1 MALRS
6 KCSFNEQQG
15 KVKQAGVRGN
25 NRCHVGKAESATGA
39 MQRSGEA
46 ADREDIERQAESKT
60 ILSDRKQ
67 FVSMGGFRSKIGV
80 VQSGVPQ
87 GSILGPLLFNI
98 YIFTL
103 GQLLRSLGLKF
114 YLYADDTQIYIHT
127 KPNDTVSV
135 DFLSTCIS
143 KIKEWMSQHFLCLNS
158 EKTEVMLIGSPHQL
172 RKAGSITLSVDGS
185 IMKFKTKLKNL
196 GVIFDSNLTFEPHVQ
211 GTVKTSFFHLR
222 NIARLRPMLS
232 FPVAERLI
240 NTFVFTRIDYC
251 NALLAGA
258 SKATLNKLQVV
269 QNSAARILTRTR
281 MRDHITPVLES
292 LHWLPVSFRV
302 DFQILMLTY
311 KALHGL
317 APQYFS
323 ELLIPYTPTRDLHS
337 SETGLLTVPLT
348 RLRSMGDRAFSS
360 LAPKLWNSLPIEI
373 RQAKTLSTFKSR
385 LKTHFFRVAF
395 N

>member
-1 MALRS
+1 
-6 KCSFNEQQG
+6 
-15 KVKQAGVRGN
+15 
-25 NRCHVGKAESATGA
+25 
-39 MQRSGEA
+39 
-46 ADREDIERQAESKT
+46 
-60 ILSDRKQ
+60 
-67 FVSMGGFRSKIGV
+67 
-80 VQSGVPQ
+80 
-87 GSILGPLLFNI
+87 
-98 YIFTL
+98 
-103 GQLLRSLGLKF
+103 
-114 YLYADDTQIYIHT
+114 
-127 KPNDTVSV
+127 
-135 DFLSTCIS
+135 
-143 KIKEWMSQHFLCLNS
+143 
-158 EKTEVMLIGSPHQL
+158 MLIGSPHQL

-185 IMKFKTKLKNL
+185 IMKFKTKVKNL

-292 LHWLPVSFRV
+292 LQWLPVSFRV
-302 DFQILMLTY
+302 DFKILMLTY

-317 APQYFS
+317 APQYLS
-323 ELLIPYTPTRDLHS
+323 ELLIPYTPTRDLRS
-337 SETGLLTVPLT
+337 SETGLLTVPLS
-348 RLRSMGDRAFSS
+348 RLRLMGNRAFSS

-373 RQAKTLSTFKSR
+373 RQAETFSTFKSH

>member
-1 MALRS
+1 M
-6 KCSFNEQQG
+6 
-15 KVKQAGVRGN
+15 
-25 NRCHVGKAESATGA
+25 
-39 MQRSGEA
+39 
-46 ADREDIERQAESKT
+46 
-60 ILSDRKQ
+60 
-67 FVSMGGFRSKIGV
+67 
-80 VQSGVPQ
+80 
-87 GSILGPLLFNI
+87 
-98 YIFTL
+98 
-103 GQLLRSLGLKF
+103 RSLGLKF
-114 YLYADDTQIYIHT
+114 HLYADDTQIYIHT

-143 KIKEWMSQHFLCLNS
+143 KIKEWMSQNFLCLNS

-302 DFQILMLTY
+302 DFKILMLTY

-317 APQYFS
+317 APQYLS
-323 ELLIPYTPTRDLHS
+323 DLLIPYTPTRDLRS

-348 RLRSMGDRAFSS
+348 RLRLMGDRAFSS

-385 LKTHFFRVAF
+385 LKTIFFRVAF

>member
-1 MALRS
+1 
-6 KCSFNEQQG
+6 
-15 KVKQAGVRGN
+15 
-25 NRCHVGKAESATGA
+25 
-39 MQRSGEA
+39 
-46 ADREDIERQAESKT
+46 
-60 ILSDRKQ
+60 
-67 FVSMGGFRSKIGV
+67 
-80 VQSGVPQ
+80 
-87 GSILGPLLFNI
+87 
-98 YIFTL
+98 
-103 GQLLRSLGLKF
+103 
-114 YLYADDTQIYIHT
+114 
-127 KPNDTVSV
+127 
-135 DFLSTCIS
+135 
-143 KIKEWMSQHFLCLNS
+143 
-158 EKTEVMLIGSPHQL
+158 
-172 RKAGSITLSVDGS
+172 
-185 IMKFKTKLKNL
+185 
-196 GVIFDSNLTFEPHVQ
+196 
-211 GTVKTSFFHLR
+211 
-222 NIARLRPMLS
+222 MLS

-302 DFQILMLTY
+302 DFKILMLTY

-317 APQYFS
+317 APQYLS
-323 ELLIPYTPTRDLHS
+323 ELLIPYTPTRDLRS
-337 SETGLLTVPLT
+337 SETGVLTVPLT

-395 N
+395 FYIVLFVVFLIVIVYGFICCKAL